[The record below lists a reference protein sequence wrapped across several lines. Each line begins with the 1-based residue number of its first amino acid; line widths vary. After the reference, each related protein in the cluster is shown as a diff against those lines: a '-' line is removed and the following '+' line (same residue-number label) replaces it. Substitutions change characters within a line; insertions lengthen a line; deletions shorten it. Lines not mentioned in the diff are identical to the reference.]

1 MDGVSKDQLTEWRA
15 ALDRELSDVESK
27 IGPLQSRTR
36 ELRSQIQAID
46 TLLKPL
52 DVAAGGGTQASDT
65 KLPEPVPALGN
76 EEGDFTPTDAY
87 WIPIL
92 ESLEDLGGRGR
103 TDQVLDLVEKK
114 MAGTLK
120 QQDHE
125 LLPSGISVR
134 WRNRAQWQR
143 QNMVHRG
150 LIAANSPRGIW
161 EITPAGREWLKQE
174 DERLKSLLKKYGV
187 RIA

>member
-1 MDGVSKDQLTEWRA
+1 MVGIAKEQLAEWRIV
-15 ALDRELSDVESK
+15 LEHELGEVESK
-27 IGPLQSRTR
+27 IAPLQSRIR
-36 ELRSQIQAID
+36 ELRSQMLAID
-46 TLLKPL
+46 TLLKPY
-52 DVAAGGGTQASDT
+52 DGTTDSGVLPSHKSAQAV
-65 KLPEPVPALGN
+65 LAEN
-76 EEGDFTPTDAY
+76 EDGDFTPTDAY

-103 TDQVLDLVEKK
+103 TDEVLDLVEKK

-161 EITPAGREWLKQE
+161 EITLAGREWLSEEEQK
-174 DERLKSLLKKYGV
+174 LKSLLKEYGV
-187 RIA
+187 RIS

>member
-1 MDGVSKDQLTEWRA
+1 MSALPKEQLAEWRA
-15 ALDRELSDVESK
+15 TMERELREVESK
-27 IGPLQSRTR
+27 IVPLQSRIR
-36 ELRSQIQAID
+36 ELRNQMLAID
-46 TLLKPL
+46 TLLTPTDGMGDSGVPL
-52 DVAAGGGTQASDT
+52 SQRSTQAVLAEND
-65 KLPEPVPALGN
+65 G
-76 EEGDFTPTDAY
+76 GDFTPTDAY

-103 TDQVLDLVEKK
+103 TDEVLDLVEKK

-120 QQDHE
+120 PQDHE

-143 QNMVHRG
+143 QNMVQRG
-150 LIAANSPRGIW
+150 FIAANSPRGSW
-161 EITPAGREWLKQE
+161 EITPAGREWLREEEQK
-174 DERLKSLLKKYGV
+174 LKSLLKEYGV